1 VLGISKPVIIGHGIS
16 KGKAFKNMIVV
27 AQKMI
32 EKDVMEK
39 LHTELIN

>member
-16 KGKAFKNMIVV
+16 KSTSFKNKILL

-32 EKDVMEK
+32 ESGIMQK
-39 LHTELIN
+39 LAAEVAH